1 MNRTKKMLLAT
12 AVAGLVIL
20 PTSAFAAGGHQ
31 GHHANLLTYRGHVVT
46 ATQTSPL
53 EIAVKKAGDLS
64 FVITPKTR
72 FRMDH
77 QRLTTEPAF
86 VAGERVMVR
95 AKKAKNGSLIAR
107 VVKIAPQKS
116 A

>member
-31 GHHANLLTYRGHVVT
+31 GHRANLLAYRGHVVT
-46 ATQTSPL
+46 ATKGSL
-53 EIAVKKAGDLS
+53 EIASKKGGDLS
-64 FVITPKTR
+64 FVIMPKTR

-77 QRLTTEPAF
+77 RLLTAEPAF
-86 VAGERVMVR
+86 VRRERVVVR
-95 AKKAKNGSLIAR
+95 AKKAKDGSLVAEW
-107 VVKIAPQKS
+107 
-116 A
+116 

>member
-12 AVAGLVIL
+12 AVAGLVII

-46 ATQTSPL
+46 ATQASPL
-53 EIAVKKAGDLS
+53 AIASKKTGDLS

-77 QRLTTEPAF
+77 QRLTAEPAF
-86 VAGERVMVR
+86 IAGERVVVR
-95 AKKAKNGSLIAR
+95 AKKAKDGSLIAR
-107 VVKIAPQKS
+107 VVRIAPKKS